1 MDHVAIMKKSWGLI
15 PKIINGQKKIESR
28 WFKTKH
34 LPWDKVRQ
42 GDVIYFKNSGEPI
55 EARATIEKV
64 IQLPDLTSEKV
75 KEVLEKYAKSDGLG
89 IEDIPK
95 FFNLFR
101 DKKYCILIFL
111 KNPER
116 TKLFEIDK
124 TGFGA
129 MAAWIAVDDINKI
142 KKEIF

>member
-15 PKIINGQKKIESR
+15 PKILNGEKKIESR

-34 LPWDKVRQ
+34 LPWNKIQ
-42 GDVIYFKNSGEPI
+42 EGDVIYFKNSGEPI

-64 IQLPDLTSEKV
+64 IQLSGLMSEKV
-75 KEVLEKYAKSDGLG
+75 EEILNSYGKEDGLSV
-89 IEDIPK
+89 EDIPK

-129 MAAWIAVDDINKI
+129 MAAWIAVDNINKI